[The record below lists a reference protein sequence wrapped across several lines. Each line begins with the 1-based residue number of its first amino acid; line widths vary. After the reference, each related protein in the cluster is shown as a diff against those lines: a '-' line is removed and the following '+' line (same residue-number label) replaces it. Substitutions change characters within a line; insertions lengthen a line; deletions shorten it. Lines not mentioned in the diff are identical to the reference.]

1 MVLTAG
7 ACVLAFTASQHASTN
22 TMSTSAAGSAQSVP
36 QSATA
41 PSPPATK
48 PNEPSLA
55 GDAASLLAAVVFVGY
70 LHAGRTL
77 RQFMPVF
84 VYACPVTSFA
94 AAILT
99 LSGVLF
105 EGSSLLGIGARTQL
119 GMLSVCWTAQASA
132 HWAAPRA
139 ATCHTRHAAMNHM
152 LPHLDTLSITTS
164 SQHINTSTHQHLH
177 ASCVLVPVQG
187 VPVHVAGWPVAVM
200 HPGWCTW
207 HWGLAWWGTRA
218 SMHYSS
224 TSHPWCVCVP
234 CMCAVCACICR
245 CVCVRICMAME

>member
-36 QSATA
+36 QSTTA
-41 PSPPATK
+41 LSPHATK

-84 VYACPVTSFA
+84 VYACPITSFA

-99 LSGVLF
+99 LSGMLF

-119 GMLSVCWTAQASA
+119 GMSLYVCVLDCSGLSPLGCTSRRNLP
-132 HWAAPRA
+132 HPTCCCESHA
-139 ATCHTRHAAMNHM
+139 AT
-152 LPHLDTLSITTS
+152 P
-164 SQHINTSTHQHLH
+164 
-177 ASCVLVPVQG
+177 
-187 VPVHVAGWPVAVM
+187 
-200 HPGWCTW
+200 
-207 HWGLAWWGTRA
+207 
-218 SMHYSS
+218 
-224 TSHPWCVCVP
+224 
-234 CMCAVCACICR
+234 
-245 CVCVRICMAME
+245 